1 METLLCR
8 RTWPLFPSHPVVVS
22 LCVRSSLSASCTSGV
37 LSCLS
42 AASPRRPRPWLCT
55 QRLLGRVERVGGR
68 GWSVPGTAFCMSFLG
83 LASGRDDTARTE
95 LAQQDSPGSR
105 PPSSASRCGG
115 ATRTA
120 RRSAPFSVL
129 SSLRCLT
136 GSGVCEAG
144 FPASSHLPCLRGSGD
159 ENGSKDSME
168 TLQTFLSPCF
178 PAAFS
183 LLPPELT
190 LRVPH

>member
-1 METLLCR
+1 MA
-8 RTWPLFPSHPVVVS
+8 PLPSHPVVVS
-22 LCVRSSLSASCTSGV
+22 LWVSSSLLAASCTSGV

-68 GWSVPGTAFCMSFLG
+68 GWSLPGTAFCMSFLG
-83 LASGRDDTARTE
+83 PAPRRDDTARTE

-105 PPSSASRCGG
+105 PPSSASHCG
-115 ATRTA
+115 AALTA

-129 SSLRCLT
+129 SSLRCFT

-144 FPASSHLPCLRGSGD
+144 FPASSCLPCLRGSGD
-159 ENGSKDSME
+159 
-168 TLQTFLSPCF
+168 
-178 PAAFS
+178 
-183 LLPPELT
+183 
-190 LRVPH
+190 